1 MASFATCILLYGGL
15 ALASGLGMD
24 RRGQTRSP
32 FLVYGAVSILLGVV
46 TLIYLIANPLS
57 SFGPPE
63 NLYIYDDLDGVIA
76 AWGTWALMT
85 GRLLLVLASDPRLD
99 DSRHRLAAASVTLL
113 ILGLYMVL
121 ASIDLT
127 DEEDLFIF
135 WVGALTIAA
144 GAFHI
149 LFASALRSLRKVVG
163 ARHA

>member
-1 MASFATCILLYGGL
+1 
-15 ALASGLGMD
+15 
-24 RRGQTRSP
+24 
-32 FLVYGAVSILLGVV
+32 
-46 TLIYLIANPLS
+46 
-57 SFGPPE
+57 
-63 NLYIYDDLDGVIA
+63 
-76 AWGTWALMT
+76 MT